1 MSISLTPPT
10 ARSRRCVSYHAY
22 NRPHATTRGTCLTSL
37 VRIGSALRKLY
48 VCFPTIPPITLVDSY
63 FHCIILI
70 NVLYKVYHNKKIMFM
85 STTVFM
91 SRSTIVWLSMCYGL
105 TWGSYYKNMLF
116 IIILS
121 VCIGDSNQV
130 LVLS

>member
-1 MSISLTPPT
+1 
-10 ARSRRCVSYHAY
+10 
-22 NRPHATTRGTCLTSL
+22 
-37 VRIGSALRKLY
+37 
-48 VCFPTIPPITLVDSY
+48 
-63 FHCIILI
+63 
-70 NVLYKVYHNKKIMFM
+70 MFM